1 MSLLLNDRV
10 ALATD
15 RTGVNTPE
23 TMFPDSGPIDT
34 RFFRNRQF
42 MSPAR
47 GSTQG
52 CPSFPTGAIDSH
64 NGDRF
69 LPECCGRIATEW

>member
-34 RFFRNRQF
+34 RFFRKSTAHEPGSGVNFRV
-42 MSPAR
+42 AR
-47 GSTQG
+47 HSRLARSLLTMGT
-52 CPSFPTGAIDSH
+52 DSSR
-64 NGDRF
+64 NAAA
-69 LPECCGRIATEW
+69 E